1 MMSQDHD
8 RILTIAPLIGRPTTV
23 RCYRPAEEQEGAV
36 ARFAQAL
43 KAALPQLDLRHEAL
57 TTGQMPYLEI
67 GEGLRS
73 AWVPKGAKLSLFLKT
88 LVWASGG
95 AAVPAIS
102 IDPPKLPAAI
112 RLYLADACPHCHQ
125 VLEMLLP
132 LAFVDPRIRLTLI
145 DAQVH
150 AAQSEKDAIRSV
162 PTTILDDFRWSGIFP
177 LAELTDLIERRSP
190 ANLGPAALEMMLA
203 SGQAEKL
210 AELMTAEGAIFP
222 AFFDLLTHPLWS
234 VRLGALVV
242 AETLVETAPQLA
254 AALAAPLWERYPGLG
269 KAAKGDVIYLL
280 GELGAVAL
288 RGELSVLRGTETDP
302 ELRDALDETLEKLT

>member
-1 MMSQDHD
+1 MTPQDHD
-8 RILTIAPLIGRPTTV
+8 RILALAPQISGPATV
-23 RCYRPAEEQEGAV
+23 RCYRPSDDEGGAV

-43 KAALPQLDLRHEAL
+43 KGALPQLDLRYEAL

-73 AWVPKGAKLSLFLKT
+73 AWVPKDEKLSLFLKT

-95 AAVPAIS
+95 ASVPAIS
-102 IDPPKLPAAI
+102 IDPPELPAAI
-112 RLYLADACPHCHQ
+112 RLYLADACPHCHR

-145 DAQVH
+145 DAQVY

-162 PTTILDDFRWSGIFP
+162 PTTILDEFRWSGIFP
-177 LAELTDLIERRSP
+177 LAELIDLIERRNP

-210 AELMTAEGAIFP
+210 AELMATEGAIFP
-222 AFFDLLTHPLWS
+222 AFFDVVTHPLWS

-242 AETLVETAPQLA
+242 AETLVEIAPQLA
-254 AALAAPLWERYPGLG
+254 ASLAAPLWERYPLLG
-269 KAAKGDVIYLL
+269 TAAKGDVIYLL
-280 GELGAVAL
+280 GEIGAVAL
-288 RGELSVLRGTETDP
+288 REELSLLLETETDP
-302 ELRDALDETLEKLT
+302 ELRDALNETLEKLT